1 MLDNKAPK
9 SGGSVQPFI
18 TGLTVGAFIG
28 AALALLYAP
37 KKGKDLREDIAD
49 TVEDVSSKFRR
60 AIDTV
65 KETVSEIMDEG
76 KVSGN
81 ELFQEAVAK
90 AESLIDEAD
99 RIIAEAKTRIH
110 ID

>member
-1 MLDNKAPK
+1 MVNDQAPK

-37 KKGKDLREDIAD
+37 KKGKELRDDIAE
-49 TVEDVSSKFRR
+49 TVDDVSSKFRR
-60 AIDTV
+60 AIDNV

-76 KVSGN
+76 KEAGN
-81 ELFQEAVAK
+81 EVFQMAVAK

-99 RIIAEAKTRIH
+99 RIIAEAKSRSSVN
-110 ID
+110 